1 MKFLILG
8 RTATGKD
15 TLANILMS
23 KYNWTFI
30 KSMTDRPKRT
40 EAEDT
45 HIFISTEEFTLLSPS
60 EIIAETCINNYHY
73 CATKKQLM
81 ENDAYIVD
89 PHGCYQLL
97 ENCPDEHFILV
108 YMKAKDKL
116 QQQSYAIQRSNNIYE
131 ESIIFQQ
138 RYESEDSQFIDFEN
152 MIEICELFK
161 YPNVV
166 HTIYYLNI
174 YDEESINLFSESLNR
189 LKQHLK

>member
-23 KYNWTFI
+23 KYKWTFI

-45 HIFISTEEFTLLSPS
+45 HTFISTEEFKLLPPS

-89 PHGCYQLL
+89 PYGCYQLL
-97 ENCPDEHFILV
+97 ENCPEEPFILV

-116 QQQSYAIQRSNNIYE
+116 QQQNYAIHRSNNIYE

-174 YDEESINLFSESLNR
+174 YDEESINLFAESLNR

>member
-45 HIFISTEEFTLLSPS
+45 HTFISTEEFTLLPPS

-97 ENCPDEHFILV
+97 ENCPDEYFILV

-174 YDEESINLFSESLNR
+174 YDEESINLFAESLNR